1 MVLVSHFSWPIL
13 VKLDLILTNHPW
25 KSTEC
30 SKTVYLYLER
40 RTYNC
45 AIIATTISSGWQS
58 GWKMCEVD
66 LNSSWY
72 LECNGLRQRSSHHI
86 GIMQKLFTVHQYVP
100 FQPEVAVCGQGKNW
114 KDKVNHF
121 NSIVPF
127 YNVWTLNF
135 PTRLFYCPQSLN
147 QQTVKSRNRQIKVLR
162 IDQQ

>member
-40 RTYNC
+40 RTFLWALSNG

-72 LECNGLRQRSSHHI
+72 LECNGLRQRSSPHF
-86 GIMQKLFTVHQYVP
+86 GIMQKLFTFTNMSLFNQKSQFAVKVRTERTRSITLTALSLSITSELWTS
-100 FQPEVAVCGQGKNW
+100 QPGFFTA
-114 KDKVNHF
+114 
-121 NSIVPF
+121 
-127 YNVWTLNF
+127 LN
-135 PTRLFYCPQSLN
+135 R
-147 QQTVKSRNRQIKVLR
+147 
-162 IDQQ
+162 